1 VARERRAHLGLL
13 LRHIPYTLASMLAGA
28 AGQALGLLL
37 GPGDAEASFTRFE
50 LTAARPL
57 R

>member
-1 VARERRAHLGLL
+1 MARRRRAHLGLL
-13 LRHIPYTLASMLAGA
+13 LRHIPYVLASMLAGA

-37 GPGDAEASFTRFE
+37 GAGDAEARFSRFE